1 MHLLIRIGLLQQI
14 QIAGADV
21 DGVLRGKVISKA
33 KFLSSVK
40 DGLGAPLSPVAR
52 PFRTLCFP
60 PDPLHLACA
69 LAAATPGFC
78 NVIFGWDIHDRVYN
92 QSAFS
97 SVENGF
103 RDILAKPDLRTFR
116 RVPWNNNLP
125 FVLVDFVDDV
135 KGTPDAVCP
144 RSLLKRVL
152 GDLAVLG
159 YKAYAGVEFEF
170 YNFSETPQSLEAK
183 NYVKPEPL
191 TPGMFGYS
199 LLRPARH
206 QEYFNAI
213 IEGCNKFG
221 VPLEGF
227 HTETGP
233 GVYEAALEYADALT
247 AADRA
252 ALFKLSTKEI
262 AMPFGIMPTFMGE
275 RRRVNCAVRRPCR

>member
-1 MHLLIRIGLLQQI
+1 
-14 QIAGADV
+14 V

-40 DGLGAPLSPVAR
+40 DGLGAPPRALPRALLSIPHAR
-52 PFRTLCFP
+52 PHP
-60 PDPLHLACA
+60 PPADPLRRVRP
-69 LAAATPGFC
+69 LAAAAPGFC

-92 QSAFS
+92 QSSFS

-135 KGTPDAVCP
+135 KGTPAAVCP

-152 GDLAVLG
+152 GDLAALG
-159 YKAYAGVEFEF
+159 YKAYTGVEFEF

-206 QEYFNAI
+206 REYFNAI
-213 IEGCNKFG
+213 IDGCNKFG

-233 GVYEAALEYADALT
+233 GVYEAAIEYTDALT

-262 AMPFGIMPTFMGE
+262 AMPFGVMPTFMGARRRAGRGAGRGGE
-275 RRRVNCAVRRPCR
+275 RRASRH